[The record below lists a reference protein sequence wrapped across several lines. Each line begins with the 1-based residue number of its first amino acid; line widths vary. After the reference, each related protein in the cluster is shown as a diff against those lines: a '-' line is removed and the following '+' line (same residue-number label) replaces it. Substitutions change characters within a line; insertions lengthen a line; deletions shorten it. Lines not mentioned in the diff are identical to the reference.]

1 MFQGWRLKLRAA
13 EEAYRA
19 GRFQD
24 AGQML
29 IDRDL
34 SSFLPAQQLLAKVA
48 DQLAH
53 RGRNQL
59 ARGESR
65 AGWHDLE
72 MAMHWGANNELL
84 GTAREEF
91 VRHVLDEAESLIAAG
106 EPTAALDR
114 LRELDRHHAA
124 NAEVRALKQ
133 VAQRIEAADRLAR
146 SGKFAEA
153 EQMIAGAVALRPG
166 SGALTAAR
174 QACLAK
180 GGECRKQLED
190 LHAALLAEQWTKVL
204 ATSEAILALAPA
216 HEQARDARRRAWQAV
231 GIGMAAAPAGPRRP
245 TPTAFAEARNH
256 REIRMASV
264 DDISADS
271 SHNGCDERFVLWVD
285 GVGGFLVCT
294 ADTVSLGQPG
304 PGGDS
309 DIAILGDLSR
319 NHARIR
325 RGGEG
330 YLLEP
335 VREVTV
341 NGRPVS
347 APTTLTDGA
356 LIDLGGGV
364 KLRFRRP
371 HALSA
376 TARLEFLSRHRTVP
390 AVDAVLLM
398 SDSCVL
404 GPGPNSH
411 VVCRDWKQ
419 DVVLSR
425 HDGQLYCRTNG
436 RLEVN
441 GVCCEGRSP
450 IERNAQIAG
459 DDFSLSLEQV

>member
-1 MFQGWRLKLRAA
+1 MFQSWRLKLREA

-24 AGQML
+24 AGKL
-29 IDRDL
+29 LKDHEL
-34 SSFLPAQQLLAKVA
+34 NGFLPAQQLLAKVA

-65 AGWHDLE
+65 AGWQDLE
-72 MAMHWGANNELL
+72 MAMHWGANQELL
-84 GTAREEF
+84 GAAREDF
-91 VRHVLDEAESLIAAG
+91 VRHVLEESESLIAAG
-106 EPTAALDR
+106 EPTTALDR

-124 NAEVRALKQ
+124 NADVRALKQ
-133 VAQRIEAADRLAR
+133 VAQKMEGADRLAR

-180 GGECRKQLED
+180 GAECRKQLED
-190 LHAALLAEQWTKVL
+190 LHAAMLAEQWTKVL
-204 ATSEAILALAPA
+204 STSEAILALAPA

-231 GIGMAAAPAGPRRP
+231 GIGVASAPVSPRRA
-245 TPTAFAEARNH
+245 TPTAFAEARYP

-264 DDISADS
+264 EDFSAASENDGS
-271 SHNGCDERFVLWVD
+271 DERFVLWVD

-294 ADTVSLGQPG
+294 ADTVTLGQPG
-304 PGGDS
+304 PGANT

-319 NHARIR
+319 NHAKIR

-335 VREVTV
+335 VREVIV

-425 HDGQLYCRTNG
+425 HDGQLYCRTKG

-450 IERNAQIAG
+450 VERNAQIAG

>member
-1 MFQGWRLKLRAA
+1 MFQGWRIKLRAA
-13 EEAYRA
+13 EEAYRG
-19 GRFQD
+19 GRFQE

-29 IDRDL
+29 NDSDL
-34 SSFLPAQQLLAKVA
+34 RGFLPAKQLLAKVA

-65 AGWHDLE
+65 AGWRDLE
-72 MAMHWGANNELL
+72 LAMNWGANNELM
-84 GTAREEF
+84 GTAKEEF
-91 VRHVLDEAESLIAAG
+91 VRHSLDEAEALIAAG
-106 EPTAALDR
+106 EPIAAQER
-114 LRELDRHHAA
+114 LRELERHHAT
-124 NAEVRALKQ
+124 NAEVRVLRQ
-133 VAQRIEAADRLAR
+133 VAQKVEVADRLAR

-153 EQMIAGAVALRPG
+153 EQLLAGAVALRPG

-174 QACLAK
+174 QACLAR
-180 GGECRKQLED
+180 GAECRKQVED
-190 LHAALLAEQWTKVL
+190 LHAALLSEQWTKVL
-204 ATSEAILALAPA
+204 AISESILALAPA
-216 HEQARDARRRAWQAV
+216 HEPAKDARRKAWQAV
-231 GIGMAAAPAGPRRP
+231 GIGVASAPSAPRRP
-245 TPTAFAEARNH
+245 QPTAFAEAQNH
-256 REIRMASV
+256 REYRMASV
-264 DDISADS
+264 EPVSAEIVAEGD
-271 SHNGCDERFVLWVD
+271 HDRFVLWVD

-294 ADTVSLGQPG
+294 ADCVTLGQPG

-330 YLLEP
+330 YLLEAI
-335 VREVTV
+335 REVSV
-341 NGRPVS
+341 NGRQIS
-347 APTTLTDGA
+347 APTTLSDGA

-364 KLRFRRP
+364 QFRFRRP

-376 TARLEFLSRHRTVP
+376 TARLEFVSRHRTVP

-398 SDSCVL
+398 SESCVL
-404 GPGPNSH
+404 GPGANSH

-425 HDGQLYCRTNG
+425 HDGQLFCRTNG

-459 DDFSLSLEQV
+459 DDFSLSLEPV

>member
-13 EEAYRA
+13 EEAYRG
-19 GRFQD
+19 GRFQE
-24 AGQML
+24 AGQL
-29 IDRDL
+29 LNDSDL
-34 SSFLPAQQLLAKVA
+34 RAFLPAKQLLAKVA

-59 ARGESR
+59 SRGESR
-65 AGWHDLE
+65 AGWQDLE
-72 MAMHWGANNELL
+72 MAMHWGANDEVV

-91 VRHVLDEAESLIAAG
+91 VRHVLEEAEALIAAG
-106 EPTAALDR
+106 EPTASLER
-114 LRELDRHHAA
+114 LRELDKRHAA
-124 NAEVRALKQ
+124 NAEVRTLKQ
-133 VAQRIEAADRLAR
+133 VAQKVEVADRLAR

-153 EQMIAGAVALRPG
+153 EQLLAGAVALRPG

-174 QACLAK
+174 QACLAR
-180 GGECRKQLED
+180 GAECRKQVED
-190 LHAALLAEQWTKVL
+190 LHAALSGEQWTKVL
-204 ATSEAILALAPA
+204 STSEAILALAPA
-216 HEQARDARRRAWQAV
+216 HEQAKDARRRAWLAV
-231 GIGMAAAPAGPRRP
+231 GIGVANAPAPPRRP
-245 TPTAFAEARNH
+245 NPTAFAEIRNH
-256 REIRMASV
+256 RELPMASV
-264 DDISADS
+264 QESSADS
-271 SHNGCDERFVLWVD
+271 SLPSADERFVLWVD
-285 GVGGFLVCT
+285 GVGGYLVCT
-294 ADTVSLGQPG
+294 AETITLGQPG
-304 PGGDS
+304 PGADA
-309 DIAILGDLSR
+309 DVAILADLSR
-319 NHARIR
+319 HHARIR

-335 VREVTV
+335 IREVSV
-341 NGRPVS
+341 NGRQIS
-347 APTTLTDGA
+347 APTTLGDGA

-364 KLRFRRP
+364 QLRFRRP

-398 SDSCVL
+398 SESCVL

-425 HDGQLYCRTNG
+425 HDGQLYCRTKG

-459 DDFSLSLEQV
+459 DEFSLSLEQV